1 MTEPEPIPT
10 GQAGSKHA
18 PLPEAIAYLAQAE
31 WECGYA
37 AGRDGVI
44 GPAERERRE
53 KWWARVRELLA
64 AIADDAD
71 G

>member
-1 MTEPEPIPT
+1 MPEPEPSPPRQSGAT
-10 GQAGSKHA
+10 QAQ
-18 PLPEAIAYLAQAE
+18 LQEAIVYLAQAE

-53 KWWARVRELLA
+53 KWWARVRALLA

-71 G
+71 

>member
-1 MTEPEPIPT
+1 MTAPGPIPPGQT
-10 GQAGSKHA
+10 GAQQA
-18 PLPEAIAYLAQAE
+18 PLQEAIAYLAQAE

-53 KWWARVRELLA
+53 KWWARVWEVLA
-64 AIADDAD
+64 PIADDAD